1 MITLAE
7 TASYTVTVYC
17 MYMHICNGNCNLY
30 KCHQSYSDTESAG
43 FPCLIRENFTLEGEH
58 EPAKQQP
65 KLIFPGK
72 RCFELSDCTDA
83 VEASDFRA

>member
-17 MYMHICNGNCNLY
+17 MYMYICNGNCNLH

-58 EPAKQQP
+58 DPAKKITKPNFIILQYSAQCA
-65 KLIFPGK
+65 IVHFECSGK
-72 RCFELSDCTDA
+72 ILR
-83 VEASDFRA
+83 